1 MTFQKGDY
9 VLLEYTVIDK
19 DTNKVVETTVEEK
32 AKEAGI
38 YRPDEIY
45 EPRLIVIGE
54 TKLFEPLEQALLNA
68 TEGQEIT
75 VEVPPDKA
83 FGQRDPNKVR
93 VISIREFYRYG
104 KLPRVGDV
112 VEVNNQQARVISI
125 TGGRVTLDFNHPL
138 AGKTLVVTAKVV
150 KKLET
155 LPERIRYIIK
165 QYIPRVDLDKI
176 NVDVSQDNSVITI
189 KLPIETLFMENI
201 GTIRAR
207 IADDIGSRITNVK
220 KVVFIDEIEI
230 KREEAQQAQA
240 TQQAPTAQQTQ
251 PTEQQGSQS
260 TAQSQ
265 GTTQ

>member
-1 MTFQKGDY
+1 MPFQKGDY

-19 DTNKVVETTVEEK
+19 DDNKVVETTVEDK

-45 EPRLIVIGE
+45 EPRLIIIGE
-54 TKLFEPLEQALLNA
+54 TKLFEPLEQAITNVS
-68 TEGQEIT
+68 EGQEIT

-83 FGQRDPNKVR
+83 FGQRDPSKVR

-104 KLPRVGDV
+104 KLPKVGDI
-112 VEVNNQQARVISI
+112 VEVNNQQGRVVSI

-138 AGKTLVVTAKVV
+138 AGRTLIITAKVV

-155 LPERIRYIIK
+155 TEDKVKYIVK
-165 QYIPRVDLDKI
+165 QYIPRIEIDKV
-176 NVDVSQDNSVITI
+176 NVELGEGGSIITI

-201 GTIRAR
+201 GTIKAR
-207 IADDIGSRITNVK
+207 IADDIGNKFTNIN

-230 KREEAQQAQA
+230 KREAEAKAEMKAEEKQAESKPESQQS
-240 TQQAPTAQQTQ
+240 
-251 PTEQQGSQS
+251 SQ
-260 TAQSQ
+260 
-265 GTTQ
+265 